1 MNIRRI
7 IKEELLNEVGGY
19 DDPTIMGT
27 HAGATM
33 GQLSGS
39 YNKLMN
45 VITDLA
51 NLLISEDNP
60 GGDKFKASKEI
71 MEVLDG
77 VINETIDVT
86 KKALADFTE
95 DDVLMMGKNYIKDL
109 KTFLKRARLISGLIS
124 TYTPKQYTEE
134 LKKLLMDVLPKM
146 KEYGDTLIKSSQMFQ
161 SRMSSFGFN

>member
-1 MNIRRI
+1 MNIRKI
-7 IKEELLNEVGGY
+7 IKEELLKEVGGY
-19 DDPTIMGT
+19 DDPTIMGS

-33 GQLSGS
+33 GMLSGS
-39 YNKLMN
+39 YSKLMN

-51 NLLISEDNP
+51 NLLVNDDNP
-60 GGDKFKASKEI
+60 GGDKFKASKDI

-86 KKALADFTE
+86 KRALADFTE

-109 KTFLKRARLISGLIS
+109 KTFLKRIRLISGLIS

-134 LKKLLMDVLPKM
+134 LKKLIMDVLPKI
-146 KEYGDTLIKSSQMFQ
+146 KEYGDTLIKSNEMFK
-161 SRMSSFGFN
+161 SRLSSFGFN